1 HNRFGGSLS
10 MRISSISPAA
20 SSTDKY
26 LPGDISKMKQIEN
39 RIERF
44 QQLIEEN
51 QSKDDNKIKQSNEQV
66 TLNNKNSTA
75 QQQNSNYFIG
85 SIIDIQV

>member
-1 HNRFGGSLS
+1 

-26 LPGDISKMKQIEN
+26 LPGDINKMKQIEN

-44 QQLIEEN
+44 QQLIKEEN
-51 QSKDDNKIKQSNEQV
+51 QSKDDN
-66 TLNNKNSTA
+66 NKNSTA
-75 QQQNSNYFIG
+75 QLQNSNYFIG